1 MGDPFLARDAIL
13 RPRQRL
19 QTLGGN
25 RLLAGEARTELA
37 QLETIE
43 GFLDLPKLQILESV
57 EPQRNRL
64 G

>member
-13 RPRQRL
+13 RPWQRL

-57 EPQRNRL
+57 EPQRNRF